1 MQLLLPLLGVLAG
14 ALLSIQAGINAQL
27 SRGLG
32 SPFLAALVSFGVG
45 TLGLAAFVLALGT
58 AMGTGTAPSW
68 RALPLHVWLAG
79 GLLGACYVSANIF
92 LVPRLGTAA
101 VMSLIVC
108 GQLLMALALDHFG
121 LLGLAERGLGPAR
134 LAGAALL
141 LAGVFLITR
150 N

>member
-14 ALLSIQAGINAQL
+14 ALLSVQAGVNAQL

-45 TLGLAAFVLALGT
+45 TLGLAAFVLALGS
-58 AMGTGTAPSW
+58 GTAAGW
-68 RALPLHVWLAG
+68 RTLPLHVWIAG

-108 GQLLMALALDHFG
+108 GQLLAALALDHFG